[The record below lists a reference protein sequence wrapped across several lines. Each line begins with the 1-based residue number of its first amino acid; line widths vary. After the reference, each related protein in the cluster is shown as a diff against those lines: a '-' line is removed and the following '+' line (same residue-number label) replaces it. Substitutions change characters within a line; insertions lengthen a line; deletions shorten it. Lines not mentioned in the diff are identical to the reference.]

1 MCTNNVVENPPWHT
15 VVGDESASY
24 IAEDVE
30 KVIKIETDLID
41 DCMWESRI
49 DIAKDANQSSS
60 LLSINMHQV
69 YIYCI
74 FLISYYL

>member
-1 MCTNNVVENPPWHT
+1 MYINNVVENSSWHT
-15 VVGDESASY
+15 IGDESASY
-24 IAEDVE
+24 VAEDVE

-49 DIAKDANQSSS
+49 DIAKDDANQSSS
-60 LLSINMHQV
+60 ILSINMFQV

-74 FLISYYL
+74 FLIFYYL